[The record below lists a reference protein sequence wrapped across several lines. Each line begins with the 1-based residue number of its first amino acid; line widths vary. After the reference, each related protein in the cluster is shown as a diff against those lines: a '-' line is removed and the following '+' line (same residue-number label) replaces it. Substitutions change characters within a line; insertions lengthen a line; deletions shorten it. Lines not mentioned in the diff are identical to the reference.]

1 MLEQPASEIKTR
13 PLLAKETSRFIVFCR
28 VATRI
33 KPPGPEA
40 GKSVKFRPGHGASGA
55 SFDGSPVF
63 SGRRPGSVAPAKAA
77 DRVFLA
83 RSNVSLKVR
92 LRQVNCRDHER
103 FAGPGGHHP
112 VSAG

>member
-13 PLLAKETSRFIVFCR
+13 PLQAKETSRFIVFCR

-55 SFDGSPVF
+55 SFDGRPVF
-63 SGRRPGSVAPAKAA
+63 PGRRPGSVASAKVA
-77 DRVFLA
+77 DRFFRA
-83 RSNVSLKVR
+83 RSNFTLKIDRKSTR
-92 LRQVNCRDHER
+92 LNSSH
-103 FAGPGGHHP
+103 
-112 VSAG
+112 